1 MNMHHDIR
9 YNDPDDMVNE
19 QAAMADI
26 IWYLGSKYNSIA
38 NALQEE
44 GDHGLDMLRL
54 QLSFVGIQGY
64 PVGVWYRR
72 LYQ

>member
-1 MNMHHDIR
+1 
-9 YNDPDDMVNE
+9 MVNE